1 MIINTSVVM
10 IGIAI
15 LATAMI
21 VIALTIQLDK
31 DECTDIGMQHAIS
44 AVLAINSALLATAI
58 TYLILARKCSSA
70 DLSASHSL
78 QAVSILGIVLGGI
91 SLYFSVVLLNAA
103 GKPGCKSAGK
113 AGWMLGLSI
122 VILVGGIAGM
132 LVHKDRY
139 KHLTIKKRGKKAPE
153 SAEST
158 ENEIELVSLK
168 NSSK

>member
-10 IGIAI
+10 IGIMI
-15 LATAMI
+15 LSAAMI

-58 TYLILARKCSSA
+58 TYLMLARKCSSA

-78 QAVSILGIVLGGI
+78 QAVSILGIILGGI
-91 SLYFSVVLLNAA
+91 SLYFSIVLLNAA

-132 LVHKDRY
+132 FAHKVGY
-139 KHLTIKKRGKKAPE
+139 EKLKGMFKKGKKGKKVEKAQI
-153 SAEST
+153 
-158 ENEIELVSLK
+158 NIELVPV
-168 NSSK
+168 NQN